1 MSLGNPVR
9 VCMYVHGMVYCGCDF
24 CWQAVNAETEKPG
37 YEKDVFFVVLLLG
50 NC

>member
-1 MSLGNPVR
+1 
-9 VCMYVHGMVYCGCDF
+9 MVWSTVDVTLLVSCYG
-24 CWQAVNAETEKPG
+24 ESEESG